1 LQPPKPKA
9 TPVLAFVKRQRL
21 PRASAQ
27 QEQTQNT
34 TTLPSPKRVSVKVS
48 RQKTRV
54 TEIKTPMKNGH
65 PHQGE
70 AA

>member
-1 LQPPKPKA
+1 
-9 TPVLAFVKRQRL
+9 LALVKSQRL

-34 TTLPSPKRVSVKVS
+34 IALPSPKRVSVKVS
-48 RQKTRV
+48 RQKTSV

-65 PHQGE
+65 PHQGQT
-70 AA
+70 A